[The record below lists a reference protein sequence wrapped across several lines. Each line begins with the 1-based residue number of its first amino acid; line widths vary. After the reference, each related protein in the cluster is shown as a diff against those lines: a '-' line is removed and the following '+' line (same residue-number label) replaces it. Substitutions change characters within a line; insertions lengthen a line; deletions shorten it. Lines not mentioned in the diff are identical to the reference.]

1 MRKHNGMRPQDIPI
15 LLKVIALNKSE
26 WQLMDLA
33 KSLFIS
39 LSEISESLSRSK
51 EAGLIDYK
59 KKNLNKQS
67 LIEFLEHGIKYV
79 FPQKP
84 GAMVRGMLTAHSHP
98 FMQKYFSS
106 EMKYV
111 WPDVQGD
118 EFGSMIEPFYPK
130 QVQAAKIDAE
140 FYKLMALVDVIR
152 VGKTREIKRAVEEL
166 NNLIVR

>member
-1 MRKHNGMRPQDIPI
+1 
-15 LLKVIALNKSE
+15 
-26 WQLMDLA
+26 MDLA